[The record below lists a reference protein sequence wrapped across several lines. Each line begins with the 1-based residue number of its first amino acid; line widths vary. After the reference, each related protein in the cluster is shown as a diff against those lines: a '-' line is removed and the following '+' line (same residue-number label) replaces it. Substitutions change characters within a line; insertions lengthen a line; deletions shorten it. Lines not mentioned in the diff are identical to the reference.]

1 MENKEQREQEEEE
14 WEPLKYDS
22 NSQTQNSFV
31 IYENPWYDNN
41 LPTQDSMVTYENPCY
56 YDESNNAPL
65 HMLAS
70 STSNIIDDN
79 EECCLDMLYDNAL
92 DDGPV
97 FLDDPP
103 CTTIVSNSC

>member
-1 MENKEQREQEEEE
+1 M
-14 WEPLKYDS
+14 
-22 NSQTQNSFV
+22 V
-31 IYENPWYDNN
+31 I
-41 LPTQDSMVTYENPCY
+41 YENPCY

-92 DDGPV
+92 DNGPALMILHV
-97 FLDDPP
+97 QQLLLAYVR
-103 CTTIVSNSC
+103 I